1 VAKPAT
7 GNSNVRVWYQT
18 NNYSNIRFTTLM
30 TNSGYTANDNVYIE
44 FYSSATDLANGIY
57 MIKNVY
63 NGNTYNIFY
72 DANISI
78 ANSTTTYGSLVFIP
92 NTTNEVTGTVVRHTN
107 TINSITHSGLGIVS
121 GSVMEGISYVSLY
134 K

>member
-30 TNSGYTANDNVYIE
+30 TNSGYTANDNVYVE

-57 MIKNVY
+57 MVKDVY

-72 DANISI
+72 DGNTYIQNAF
-78 ANSTTTYGSLVFIP
+78 TTYGSLVYIP
-92 NTTNEVTGTVVRHTN
+92 GNTNN
-107 TINSITHSGLGIVS
+107 TINIVAHSGLGIVT
-121 GSVMEGISYVSLY
+121 GSVMEGIAYVSPY